1 MNEQLLKT
9 PGADV
14 LASRKKLRKTSQG
27 GGIHPL
33 VRPRVNIIFTFFKI
47 KIKTPGKKQCYK
59 SLEKGEPENN
69 EISTLVSYTYT
80 LQVFRFSTL
89 YYRPCCIKK

>member
-14 LASRKKLRKTSQG
+14 LASRKKLRKTSEG

-33 VRPRVNIIFTFFKI
+33 VRPRVNIIFTFFKL
-47 KIKTPGKKQCYK
+47 KIKTPGKNNAIKAWKKENLKITK
-59 SLEKGEPENN
+59 SQHWYHIP
-69 EISTLVSYTYT
+69 TLCKFFDSQPFITGLVA
-80 LQVFRFSTL
+80 
-89 YYRPCCIKK
+89 